1 MQPKNKYST
10 INGLVFSILI
20 ATVIGCKSSAEEKE
34 KEAKKEHPTEAAAPV
49 ATATFELKKEDLSTA
64 FHTPGELISYQQVDL
79 YARETSFVKKL
90 YADVGSEVKAG
101 QLLISME
108 APELNSRLA
117 GAESRA
123 KAQEAAYIASKANYT
138 RLVETSKTPGTISQN
153 DLDQALAR
161 MDADY
166 AQLQS
171 AKAGQ
176 KEVSAAKNY
185 LEIRAPFSGII
196 TAKNVSPGAY
206 VGPSGKGSEFPL
218 FTLQEQ
224 KRMRLVVS
232 IPEAYVGYVTHQT
245 EIEFSV
251 KAYPNQKFKAKV
263 KRLSGALDSRLR
275 SERIE
280 MDVTNNDKKLFPG
293 MVAEVEIPLSSQV
306 PSFVIPKTAL
316 VNSMERIFVVKV
328 VDNKAVWVDVQKGR
342 EADSTIEIFSDK
354 LLLKDQLVKNASEEV
369 RNGSTLH
376 TKLATL

>member
-1 MQPKNKYST
+1 MQPTNKYSI
-10 INGLVFSILI
+10 INGLIFSFLI
-20 ATVIGCKSSAEEKE
+20 ATVIGCSSNAEEKE
-34 KEAKKEHPTEAAAPV
+34 KTEKDEKAAAGPSAIV
-49 ATATFELKKEDLSTA
+49 TFPLEKEDLSTA
-64 FHTPGELISYQQVDL
+64 FHTPGELISFRNVDL
-79 YARETSFVKKL
+79 YARETSFVKKI
-90 YADVGSEVKAG
+90 YADVGSEVKEG
-101 QLLISME
+101 QLLVSME

-117 GAESRA
+117 GAESRV
-123 KAQEAAYIASKANYT
+123 KAQEAAYIASKANYS

-171 AKAGQ
+171 AKASQ
-176 KEVSAAKNY
+176 KEVGASKNY

-196 TAKNVSPGAY
+196 TAKNISPGAY
-206 VGPSGKGSEFPL
+206 VGPAGKGSEFPL

-224 KRMRLVVS
+224 KKMRLVVS
-232 IPEAYVGYVTHQT
+232 IPEAYVGYVTNET
-245 EIEFSV
+245 EISFSV

-263 KRLSGALDSRLR
+263 KRLAGALDSRLR

-280 MDVTNNDKKLFPG
+280 MDVFNDDKKLFPG
-293 MVAEVEIPLSSQV
+293 MVAEVEIPLSSDV

-316 VNSMERIFVVKV
+316 VNSMERVFVVKV
-328 VDNKAVWVDVQKGR
+328 VDNKALWVDVKKGR
-342 EADSTIEIFSDK
+342 ELDSTIEIFSSN
-354 LLLKDQLVKNASEEV
+354 LQVKDQLVKKASEEV

>member
-1 MQPKNKYST
+1 MQSKNKYSL
-10 INGLVFSILI
+10 INGLIFSILI
-20 ATVIGCKSSAEEKE
+20 ATAMGCKSSAEEKE
-34 KEAKKEHPTEAAAPV
+34 HKAETEKSAETAAPS
-49 ATATFELKKEDLSTA
+49 TEIFSLQKEDLSTA

-90 YADVGSEVKAG
+90 YADVGSEVSAG

-123 KAQEAAYIASKANYT
+123 KAQEAAYIASKANYS
-138 RLVETSKTPGTISQN
+138 RLLETSKTPGTISQN

-161 MDADY
+161 MDADF

-171 AKAGQ
+171 AKASQ
-176 KEVSAAKNY
+176 KEVGASKNY
-185 LEIRAPFSGII
+185 LEIRAPFAGII

-232 IPEAYVGYVTHQT
+232 IPEAYVGFINNKT

-263 KRLSGALDSRLR
+263 KRLAGALDSRLR

-280 MDVTNNDKKLFPG
+280 MDVINTDKKLFPG
-293 MVAEVEIPLSSQV
+293 MIAEVEIPLSSDI
-306 PSFVIPKTAL
+306 PTFVVPKTAL
-316 VNSMERIFVVKV
+316 VTSMERVFVIKV
-328 VDNKAVWVDVQKGR
+328 VDKKAIWVDVQKGR
-342 EADSTIEIFSDK
+342 DTDGNVEIFSDS
-354 LLLKDQLVKNASEEV
+354 LKVEDQLVKTASEEV
-369 RNGSTLH
+369 RNGSALN
-376 TKLATL
+376 TKAGK